1 MSKTM
6 CFTGRRPKDLFG
18 YVKENYVPLVNKLT
32 DELIQFYKEQGF
44 DTFITGGA
52 QGFDQ
57 LAFWAVDRM
66 KRQGYMVKNI
76 VYAPFKKQE
85 NKWLKNGLFSQS
97 EYQLM
102 LSRADEVRYCDAEID
117 VLIASKWKINTALHS
132 RNHDMVNSSILVF
145 GLYPGFAWLEE
156 NCVGGTAECLRYAK
170 EKEKKIYQM
179 NPFTLECEYVQYKN
193 GEI

>member
-6 CFTGRRPKDLFG
+6 SFTGRRPKDLFG

-76 VYAPFKKQE
+76 VYAPFKR
-85 NKWLKNGLFSQS
+85 S
-97 EYQLM
+97 
-102 LSRADEVRYCDAEID
+102 
-117 VLIASKWKINTALHS
+117 
-132 RNHDMVNSSILVF
+132 
-145 GLYPGFAWLEE
+145 
-156 NCVGGTAECLRYAK
+156 
-170 EKEKKIYQM
+170 
-179 NPFTLECEYVQYKN
+179 
-193 GEI
+193 